1 MTFWKKRKTVQM
13 SQLSLNSNQTADLYD
28 MIQTAVAYIRSTGY
42 RATPTTA
49 VIFGSG
55 LGAISAGME
64 IEQAIDYGDIP
75 GFVKSTSPGHK
86 GRLLFGKIG
95 NQQVVAQDGRFHYY
109 EGYSMQQISFPTR
122 VMKALGAKILI
133 ASNICG
139 GVNPNFRAGDII
151 LMSDH
156 INMQGDNPLIGPNDD
171 RLGPRF
177 PDMMEPYSNRL
188 NKLVEK
194 HGRRLDIPLQRG
206 VYLVLSGPTFETRA
220 EYRMCRM
227 IGADMVGMSTVPE
240 VIAAIHGGMECMGF
254 SLISD
259 ECFPECLV
267 EAVQEE
273 LLARA
278 AKGSKVIGTLLTALL
293 SDPDFLKKQ

>member
-1 MTFWKKRKTVQM
+1 M
-13 SQLSLNSNQTADLYD
+13 SQLSLQSNQTEALYD
-28 MIQTAVAYIRSTGY
+28 QIQKAVAYIRSTGY
-42 RATPTTA
+42 TNTPTTA

-55 LGAISAGME
+55 LGAMAAGME
-64 IEQAIDYGDIP
+64 IQQELEYSDIP

-86 GRLLFGKIG
+86 GRLVFGKIG

-109 EGYSMQQISFPTR
+109 EGYTMQQISFPTR

-156 INMQGDNPLIGPNDD
+156 INMIGDNPLIGPNDD

-177 PDMMEPYSNRL
+177 PDMMEPYSKRL
-188 NKLVEK
+188 MKMAEK
-194 HGRRLDIPLQRG
+194 YARKLDINLQKG
-206 VYLVLSGPTFETRA
+206 VYLALSGPTFETRA

-240 VIAAIHGGMECMGF
+240 IIAGIHGGMECLGF

-267 EAVQEE
+267 EAVQSV
-273 LLARA
+273 LLERA
-278 AKGSKVIGTLLTALL
+278 SVGSKVMGSVISAVL
-293 SDPDFLKKQ
+293 SDPDYMNMKK